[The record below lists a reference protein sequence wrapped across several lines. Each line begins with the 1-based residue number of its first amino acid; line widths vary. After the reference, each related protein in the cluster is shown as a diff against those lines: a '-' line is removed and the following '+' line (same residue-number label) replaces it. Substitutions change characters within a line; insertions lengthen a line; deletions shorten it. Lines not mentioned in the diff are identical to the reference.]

1 MLSKEEIMKIIEERE
16 NRLNLWLTSKPEK
29 LSISELKNAVKEW
42 KNEVKK
48 ARKLDQDNKK
58 YT

>member
-1 MLSKEEIMKIIEERE
+1 MKIIEERE